1 MSKLGL
7 SLKISVPKKSKT
19 ISKPSVKIE
28 AKNKRG
34 YVILEDEEYK
44 VSLINESDG
53 IYNHKIL
60 PFTKRS
66 YDLKGKTSIFSKTK
80 GKYGYTRYVR
90 TEDKAKVFPG
100 DSDKYVPFAPN
111 WMVKG
116 DIINDKGILKFDF
129 IELLTIKGY
138 TNMIQEDE

>member
-7 SLKISVPKKSKT
+7 SLKISVPKSKT
-19 ISKPSVKIE
+19 IPKPSVKIE

-34 YVILEDEEYK
+34 YVILENEEYK
-44 VSLINESDG
+44 VSLINESDS
-53 IYNHKIL
+53 IHNCKIL

-80 GKYGYTRYVR
+80 GKYGYIRHIR

-116 DIINDKGILKFDF
+116 NIINDKGILKFDF
-129 IELLTIKGY
+129 VELLTIKGY
-138 TNMIQEDE
+138 TNMIHEDE

>member
-7 SLKISVPKKSKT
+7 SLKISVPKSKT

-28 AKNKRG
+28 AKNKKG
-34 YVILEDEEYK
+34 YVILENEEYK

-53 IYNHKIL
+53 IHNHTIL
-60 PFTKRS
+60 PFTKKS
-66 YDLKGKTSIFSKTK
+66 YDLKGKTSIFTKTK

-100 DSDKYVPFAPN
+100 DSDIYVPFAPN
-111 WMVKG
+111 WIVKG
-116 DIINDKGILKFDF
+116 DIINDKGVLKFDF

-138 TNMIQEDE
+138 NNMTHEDE

>member
-7 SLKISVPKKSKT
+7 SLKISVPKSKT
-19 ISKPSVKIE
+19 IPKPSVKIE
-28 AKNKRG
+28 AKDKRG
-34 YVILEDEEYK
+34 YVILEGEEYK
-44 VSLINESDG
+44 VLLANESYD
-53 IYNHKIL
+53 IHNRKIL

-80 GKYGYTRYVR
+80 GKYGYTRHVR

-138 TNMIQEDE
+138 TNMIHEDE

>member
-7 SLKISVPKKSKT
+7 SLKISVPK
-19 ISKPSVKIE
+19 SKPIPKPSIKIE
-28 AKNKRG
+28 AKDKRG

-44 VSLINESDG
+44 VLLANESYD
-53 IYNHKIL
+53 IHNRKIL

-80 GKYGYTRYVR
+80 GKYGYTRHIR

-116 DIINDKGILKFDF
+116 NIINDKGILKFDF
-129 IELLTIKGY
+129 VELLTIKGY
-138 TNMIQEDE
+138 TNMIHEDE

>member
-7 SLKISVPKKSKT
+7 SLKISVPKSKT
-19 ISKPSVKIE
+19 IPKPSVKIE
-28 AKNKRG
+28 AKNKKG
-34 YVILEDEEYK
+34 YVILEDEKYK
-44 VSLINESDG
+44 VLLINESDC
-53 IYNHKIL
+53 IHNRTIL
-60 PFTKRS
+60 PFTKKS

-80 GKYGYTRYVR
+80 GKYGYTRHVR

-111 WMVKG
+111 WIVKG

-129 IELLTIKGY
+129 TELLTIKGY
-138 TNMIQEDE
+138 NNMTHEDE

>member
-7 SLKISVPKKSKT
+7 SLKISVPKSKT
-19 ISKPSVKIE
+19 IPKPSIKIE
-28 AKNKRG
+28 AKDKRG
-34 YVILEDEEYK
+34 YVILEGEEYK
-44 VSLINESDG
+44 VLLANESYD
-53 IYNHKIL
+53 IHNRKIL

-80 GKYGYTRYVR
+80 GKYGYTRHVR

-111 WMVKG
+111 WIVKG
-116 DIINDKGILKFDF
+116 NIINDKGVLKFDF
-129 IELLTIKGY
+129 IELLTVKGY
-138 TNMIQEDE
+138 TNMIHEDE

>member
-7 SLKISVPKKSKT
+7 SLKISVPKSKT
-19 ISKPSVKIE
+19 IPKPSIKIE

-44 VSLINESDG
+44 VLLANESYD
-53 IYNHKIL
+53 IHNRKIL
-60 PFTKRS
+60 PFTKKS

-80 GKYGYTRYVR
+80 GKYGYTRHVR

-111 WMVKG
+111 WIVKG
-116 DIINDKGILKFDF
+116 NIINDKGVLKFDF

>member
-7 SLKISVPKKSKT
+7 SLKISVPKSKT
-19 ISKPSVKIE
+19 IPKPSVKIE
-28 AKNKRG
+28 AKDKRG
-34 YVILEDEEYK
+34 YVILEGEEYK
-44 VSLINESDG
+44 VLLANESYG
-53 IYNHKIL
+53 IHNRKIL

-80 GKYGYTRYVR
+80 GKYGYTRHVR

-111 WMVKG
+111 WIVKG

-138 TNMIQEDE
+138 NNMTHEDE

>member
-7 SLKISVPKKSKT
+7 SLKISVPKSKT
-19 ISKPSVKIE
+19 IPKPSIKIE
-28 AKNKRG
+28 AKDKRG
-34 YVILEDEEYK
+34 YVILEGEEYK
-44 VSLINESDG
+44 VLLANESYD
-53 IYNHKIL
+53 IHNRKIL

-80 GKYGYTRYVR
+80 GKYGYTRHVR

-111 WMVKG
+111 WIVKG
-116 DIINDKGILKFDF
+116 NIINDKGILKFDF
-129 IELLTIKGY
+129 VELLTVKGY
-138 TNMIQEDE
+138 TNMIHEDE

>member
-7 SLKISVPKKSKT
+7 SLKISVPK
-19 ISKPSVKIE
+19 SKPIPKPSIKIE

-44 VSLINESDG
+44 VSLINESYD
-53 IYNHKIL
+53 INNRKIL
-60 PFTKRS
+60 PFTKKS

-111 WMVKG
+111 WMIKG
-116 DIINDKGILKFDF
+116 DIINDKGVLKFDF
-129 IELLTIKGY
+129 VELLTIKGY

>member
-7 SLKISVPKKSKT
+7 SLKISVPKSK
-19 ISKPSVKIE
+19 IIPKPSIKIE

-34 YVILEDEEYK
+34 YVILEDGEYK

-53 IYNHKIL
+53 IHNHTIL
-60 PFTKRS
+60 PFTKKS
-66 YDLKGKTSIFSKTK
+66 YDLKGKTSIFTKTK

-100 DSDKYVPFAPN
+100 DSDIYVPFAPN
-111 WMVKG
+111 WIVKG
-116 DIINDKGILKFDF
+116 DIINDKGVLKFDF

-138 TNMIQEDE
+138 NNMTHEDE

>member
-7 SLKISVPKKSKT
+7 SLKISVPKYKT
-19 ISKPSVKIE
+19 IPKPSVKIE

-53 IYNHKIL
+53 IHNRTIL

-116 DIINDKGILKFDF
+116 DIINDKGVLKFDF

-138 TNMIQEDE
+138 TNMIHEDE

>member
-7 SLKISVPKKSKT
+7 SLKISVPKSKT
-19 ISKPSVKIE
+19 IPKPSVKIE

-44 VSLINESDG
+44 VLLANESYD
-53 IYNHKIL
+53 IHNRKIL

-66 YDLKGKTSIFSKTK
+66 YDLKGKTSIFTKTK

-90 TEDKAKVFPG
+90 TEDKAKLFPG
-100 DSDKYVPFAPN
+100 DSDKYIPFAPN

-116 DIINDKGILKFDF
+116 DIINDKGVLKFDF

-138 TNMIQEDE
+138 INMIQEDE

>member
-7 SLKISVPKKSKT
+7 SLKISVPKSKT
-19 ISKPSVKIE
+19 IPKPSVKIE
-28 AKNKRG
+28 AKDKRG
-34 YVILEDEEYK
+34 YVILEGEEYK
-44 VSLINESDG
+44 VLLANESYD
-53 IYNHKIL
+53 IHNRKIL

-80 GKYGYTRYVR
+80 GKYGYTRHVR

-116 DIINDKGILKFDF
+116 NIINDKGILKFDF
-129 IELLTIKGY
+129 VELLTIKGY
-138 TNMIQEDE
+138 TNMIHEDE

>member
-7 SLKISVPKKSKT
+7 SLKISVPKSKT
-19 ISKPSVKIE
+19 IPKPSVKIE
-28 AKNKRG
+28 AKDKRG
-34 YVILEDEEYK
+34 YVILEGEEYK
-44 VSLINESDG
+44 VLLANESYD
-53 IYNHKIL
+53 INNRKIL

-66 YDLKGKTSIFSKTK
+66 YDLKGKTSIFNKTK

-111 WMVKG
+111 WIVKG
-116 DIINDKGILKFDF
+116 DIINDKGVLKFDF
-129 IELLTIKGY
+129 TELLTIKGY
-138 TNMIQEDE
+138 NNMIHEDE

>member
-7 SLKISVPKKSKT
+7 SLKISVPKSKT
-19 ISKPSVKIE
+19 IPKPSVKIE
-28 AKNKRG
+28 AKDKKG

-44 VSLINESDG
+44 VLLTNESNS

-60 PFTKRS
+60 PFTKKS

-80 GKYGYTRYVR
+80 GKYGYIRHIR
-90 TEDKAKVFPG
+90 TEDKAKDFPG

-111 WMVKG
+111 WIVKG
-116 DIINDKGILKFDF
+116 DIINDKGVLKFDF

-138 TNMIQEDE
+138 NNMIHEDE

>member
-7 SLKISVPKKSKT
+7 SLKISVPKSKT
-19 ISKPSVKIE
+19 IPKPSVKIE

-34 YVILEDEEYK
+34 YVILENEEYK
-44 VSLINESDG
+44 VSLINESDS
-53 IYNHKIL
+53 IHNCKIL

-80 GKYGYTRYVR
+80 GKYGYIRHIR

-111 WMVKG
+111 CMVKG
-116 DIINDKGILKFDF
+116 NIINDKGILKFDF
-129 IELLTIKGY
+129 VELLTIKGY
-138 TNMIQEDE
+138 TNMIHEDE

>member
-7 SLKISVPKKSKT
+7 SLKISVPKSKT
-19 ISKPSVKIE
+19 IPKPSVKIE
-28 AKNKRG
+28 DKNKRG

-44 VSLINESDG
+44 VSLINESDS
-53 IYNHKIL
+53 IRNSKIL

-80 GKYGYTRYVR
+80 GKYGYIRHIR

-111 WMVKG
+111 WIVKG
-116 DIINDKGILKFDF
+116 DIINDKGVLKFDF
-129 IELLTIKGY
+129 TELLTIKGY
-138 TNMIQEDE
+138 TNMIHEDE

>member
-7 SLKISVPKKSKT
+7 SLKISVPKSKT
-19 ISKPSVKIE
+19 IPKPSIKIE
-28 AKNKRG
+28 AKDKRG

-44 VSLINESDG
+44 ALLANESNS

-66 YDLKGKTSIFSKTK
+66 YDLKGKTSIFSKIK
-80 GKYGYTRYVR
+80 GKYGYTRHVR

-116 DIINDKGILKFDF
+116 NIINDKGILKFDF
-129 IELLTIKGY
+129 IELLTVKGY
-138 TNMIQEDE
+138 TNMIHEDE

>member
-7 SLKISVPKKSKT
+7 SLKISVPKSKT
-19 ISKPSVKIE
+19 IPKPSIKIE
-28 AKNKRG
+28 AKDKRG
-34 YVILEDEEYK
+34 YVILEGEEYK
-44 VSLINESDG
+44 VLLANESYD
-53 IYNHKIL
+53 IHNRKIL

-80 GKYGYTRYVR
+80 GKYGYTRHIR

-116 DIINDKGILKFDF
+116 NIINDKGILKFDF

-138 TNMIQEDE
+138 TNMIHEDE

>member
-1 MSKLGL
+1 MNKLGL
-7 SLKISVPKKSKT
+7 SLKISVPKSKT
-19 ISKPSVKIE
+19 IPKPSVKIE
-28 AKNKRG
+28 ANNKKA
-34 YVILEDEEYK
+34 YVILEDGEYK

-53 IYNHKIL
+53 IHNCKIL

-80 GKYGYTRYVR
+80 GKYGYTRHVR
-90 TEDKAKVFPG
+90 NEDKAKLFPG

-116 DIINDKGILKFDF
+116 DIINDKGVLKFDF
-129 IELLTIKGY
+129 VELLTIKGY

>member
-7 SLKISVPKKSKT
+7 SLKISVPKSKT
-19 ISKPSVKIE
+19 IPKPSIKIE
-28 AKNKRG
+28 DKNKRG
-34 YVILEDEEYK
+34 CVILEDGEYK
-44 VSLINESDG
+44 VSLINESDY
-53 IYNHKIL
+53 IHNRTIL

-66 YDLKGKTSIFSKTK
+66 YDLKGKTSIFTKIK

-100 DSDKYVPFAPN
+100 DSDIYVPFAPN
-111 WMVKG
+111 WIVKG
-116 DIINDKGILKFDF
+116 DIINDKGVLKFDF

-138 TNMIQEDE
+138 NNMTHEDE

>member
-1 MSKLGL
+1 MSKFGL
-7 SLKISVPKKSKT
+7 SLKISVPKSKP
-19 ISKPSVKIE
+19 IPKPSVKIE

-34 YVILEDEEYK
+34 YVILEGGEYK
-44 VSLINESDG
+44 VLLANESYD
-53 IYNHKIL
+53 IHNRKIL

-80 GKYGYTRYVR
+80 GKYGYTRHVR

-111 WMVKG
+111 WIVKG
-116 DIINDKGILKFDF
+116 DIINDKGVLKFDF
-129 IELLTIKGY
+129 TELLTIKGY
-138 TNMIQEDE
+138 TNMIHEDE

>member
-7 SLKISVPKKSKT
+7 SLKISVPKSKT
-19 ISKPSVKIE
+19 IPKPSIKIE
-28 AKNKRG
+28 AKDKRG
-34 YVILEDEEYK
+34 YVILEGEEYK
-44 VSLINESDG
+44 VLLANESYD
-53 IYNHKIL
+53 IHNRKIL

-66 YDLKGKTSIFSKTK
+66 YDLKGKTSIFTKTK

-100 DSDKYVPFAPN
+100 DSDIYVPFAPN
-111 WMVKG
+111 WIVKG
-116 DIINDKGILKFDF
+116 DIINDKGVLKFDF

-138 TNMIQEDE
+138 NNMTHEDE

>member
-7 SLKISVPKKSKT
+7 SLKISVPKSKT
-19 ISKPSVKIE
+19 IPKPSVKIE

-44 VSLINESDG
+44 VLLANESYD
-53 IYNHKIL
+53 IYNRKIL

-80 GKYGYTRYVR
+80 GKYGYIRHIR
-90 TEDKAKVFPG
+90 PEDKAKVFPG
-100 DSDKYVPFAPN
+100 DPDKYVPFAPN
-111 WMVKG
+111 WIVKG
-116 DIINDKGILKFDF
+116 NIINDNGVLKFDF

-138 TNMIQEDE
+138 TNMIHEDE

>member
-7 SLKISVPKKSKT
+7 SLKISVPK
-19 ISKPSVKIE
+19 SKPIPKPSIKIE

-34 YVILEDEEYK
+34 YVILEGEEYK
-44 VSLINESDG
+44 VLLANESYD
-53 IYNHKIL
+53 IHNRKIL

-80 GKYGYTRYVR
+80 SKYGYTRHVR

-111 WMVKG
+111 WIVKG

-129 IELLTIKGY
+129 VELLTIKGY

>member
-7 SLKISVPKKSKT
+7 SLKISVPKSKT
-19 ISKPSVKIE
+19 IPKPSVKIE

-34 YVILEDEEYK
+34 YVILEGEEYK
-44 VSLINESDG
+44 VLLTNESYD
-53 IYNHKIL
+53 IHNRKIL

-80 GKYGYTRYVR
+80 SKYGYTRHVR

-111 WMVKG
+111 WIVKG

-129 IELLTIKGY
+129 VELLTIKGY

>member
-7 SLKISVPKKSKT
+7 SLKISVPKSKT
-19 ISKPSVKIE
+19 IPKSSVKIE
-28 AKNKRG
+28 AKNKKG
-34 YVILEDEEYK
+34 YVILEDKEYK

-53 IYNHKIL
+53 IHNRTTL

-111 WMVKG
+111 WIVKG

-129 IELLTIKGY
+129 VELLTIKGY

>member
-7 SLKISVPKKSKT
+7 SLKISVPKSKT

-34 YVILEDEEYK
+34 YVILEDKEYK

-53 IYNHKIL
+53 VHNRTIL
-60 PFTKRS
+60 PFTKKS
-66 YDLKGKTSIFSKTK
+66 YDLKGKTSIFTKTK
-80 GKYGYTRYVR
+80 NKYGYTRYVR

-100 DSDKYVPFAPN
+100 DSDIYVPFAPN
-111 WMVKG
+111 WIVKG
-116 DIINDKGILKFDF
+116 DIINDKGVLKFDF
-129 IELLTIKGY
+129 VELLTIKGY
-138 TNMIQEDE
+138 NNMTHEDE

>member
-7 SLKISVPKKSKT
+7 SLKISVPK
-19 ISKPSVKIE
+19 SKPIPKPSIKIE
-28 AKNKRG
+28 AKDKRG
-34 YVILEDEEYK
+34 YVILEGEEYK
-44 VSLINESDG
+44 VLLANESYD
-53 IYNHKIL
+53 IHNRKIL
-60 PFTKRS
+60 PFTKKS

-80 GKYGYTRYVR
+80 GKYGYTRHVR

-116 DIINDKGILKFDF
+116 NIINDKGILKFDF
-129 IELLTIKGY
+129 IELLTVKGY
-138 TNMIQEDE
+138 TNMIHEDE

>member
-7 SLKISVPKKSKT
+7 SLKISVPKSKT
-19 ISKPSVKIE
+19 IPKPSIKIE
-28 AKNKRG
+28 AKDKRG
-34 YVILEDEEYK
+34 YVILEGEEYK
-44 VSLINESDG
+44 VLLTNESYD
-53 IYNHKIL
+53 IHNRKIL
-60 PFTKRS
+60 PFTKKS

-80 GKYGYTRYVR
+80 GKYGYTRHVR

-116 DIINDKGILKFDF
+116 NIINDKGILKFDF
-129 IELLTIKGY
+129 VELLTIKGY
-138 TNMIQEDE
+138 TNMIHEDE

>member
-7 SLKISVPKKSKT
+7 SLKISVPKSKT
-19 ISKPSVKIE
+19 IPKPSVKIE
-28 AKNKRG
+28 AKDKRG
-34 YVILEDEEYK
+34 YVILEGEEYK
-44 VSLINESDG
+44 VLLVNESYD
-53 IYNHKIL
+53 IHNRKIL

-80 GKYGYTRYVR
+80 GKYGYTRHVR

-116 DIINDKGILKFDF
+116 NIINDKGILKFDF
-129 IELLTIKGY
+129 VELLTIKGY
-138 TNMIQEDE
+138 TNMIHEDE

>member
-7 SLKISVPKKSKT
+7 SLKISVPKSKT
-19 ISKPSVKIE
+19 IPKPSIKIE
-28 AKNKRG
+28 AKDKRG

-44 VSLINESDG
+44 VLLANENYD
-53 IYNHKIL
+53 IHNRKIL

-80 GKYGYTRYVR
+80 GKYGYTRHVR

-116 DIINDKGILKFDF
+116 NIINDKGILKFDF
-129 IELLTIKGY
+129 VELLTIKGY

>member
-7 SLKISVPKKSKT
+7 SLKISVPK
-19 ISKPSVKIE
+19 SKPIPKPSIKIE
-28 AKNKRG
+28 AKDKKG

-44 VSLINESDG
+44 VLLANESYD
-53 IYNHKIL
+53 IHNRKIL

-80 GKYGYTRYVR
+80 GKYGYTRHVR

-116 DIINDKGILKFDF
+116 NIINDKGILKFDF
-129 IELLTIKGY
+129 VELLTIKGY